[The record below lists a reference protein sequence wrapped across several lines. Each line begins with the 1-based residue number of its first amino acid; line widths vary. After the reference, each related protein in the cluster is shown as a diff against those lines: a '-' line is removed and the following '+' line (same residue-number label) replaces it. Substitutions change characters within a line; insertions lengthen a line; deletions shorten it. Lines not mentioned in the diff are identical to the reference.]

1 MSARTSW
8 FALVL
13 VLVAAHAVLAAPTT
27 VVLSVKGM
35 T

>member
-1 MSARTSW
+1 MSPRTSW

-13 VLVAAHAVLAAPTT
+13 VLLAAHLALAAPTT
-27 VVLSVKGM
+27 IVLSVEGM